1 MKILVLGAGAVG
13 GYFGGRM
20 AEAGMDVTFLV
31 REKRQKKLEKSSLII
46 KSPKGDFATIPN
58 LVTIDKLDSIYD
70 VILFTNKAYDLDE
83 ILQSPFPV
91 KDGSIIIPLLN
102 GYAHM
107 EQLRNKFPNARLFGG
122 IAHIF
127 STLNEEGEIHHFNDI
142 HSLTIG
148 HLNNADETDGRRFF
162 DSCSSANF
170 SIKYSDD
177 IIVDLWHK
185 WVLITTV
192 AGATTLFN
200 ATIGEIAS
208 TEHGIAFITDL
219 HDECITIAKSE
230 KIKVNDDDLAQ
241 QRRFLSDKKSTWS
254 SSMRRDMVNKSKIE
268 CAHIFLELINIA
280 DKNNVECPSLK
291 TVMINGEIYM
301 RSLV

>member
-31 REKRQKKLEKSSLII
+31 REKRQKKLEKSGLII
-46 KSPKGDFATIPN
+46 KSPKGDFVTRPN
-58 LVTIDKLDSIYD
+58 LVTIDNVDSIYD

-83 ILQSPFPV
+83 ILRSPFPV

-127 STLNEEGEIHHFNDI
+127 STLNDEGEIHHFNDI
-142 HSLTIG
+142 HSLTFG
-148 HLNNADETDGRRFF
+148 HLSNTDETDGRRFF
-162 DSCSSANF
+162 DACSSANF

-219 HDECITIAKSE
+219 HSECINIAKSE
-230 KIKVNDDDLAQ
+230 KIQVSDDNLAQ
-241 QRRFLSDKKSTWS
+241 QRRFLSDKESIWN

-268 CAHIFLELINIA
+268 SAHIFLELINIA
-280 DKNNVECPSLK
+280 EKNNVECPSLK
-291 TVMINGEIYM
+291 TVMTNGEIYM

>member
-31 REKRQKKLEKSSLII
+31 REKRQKKLEKSGLII
-46 KSPKGDFATIPN
+46 KSPKGDFVTSPN
-58 LVTIDKLDSIYD
+58 LVTIDNVDSIYD

-127 STLNEEGEIHHFNDI
+127 STLSEEGEIHHFNDI
-142 HSLTIG
+142 HSLTFG
-148 HLNNADETDGRRFF
+148 HLNKADEMDGRRFF

>member
-31 REKRQKKLEKSSLII
+31 REKRQKKLEKSGLII
-46 KSPKGDFATIPN
+46 KSPKSDFVTSPN
-58 LVTIDKLDSIYD
+58 LVTKDNVDSIYD

-127 STLNEEGEIHHFNDI
+127 STLNDEGEIHHFNDI
-142 HSLTIG
+142 HSLTFG

-162 DSCSSANF
+162 DACSSANF

-208 TEHGIAFITDL
+208 TEHGIAFITGL
-219 HDECITIAKSE
+219 HSECINIAKSE
-230 KIKVNDDDLAQ
+230 KIQVNDDDLAQ